1 MSSWKWKLPP
11 FSKGWT
17 QIQFHN
23 SFHQKPISCRAAR
36 SCQWNTICIALG
48 DVPTAYKTTLKTD
61 RNHLTDADHLCA
73 SGLLRHCI
81 SLMVNPLS
89 TTSSIPLRL
98 ITYIHCMILLYIL
111 TNLFLHLIVTLNPHY
126 NKQKVTKRSDV
137 WGHFPH
143 PLYPSLSLTQTLPFN
158 KTYIPAGHRR
168 QRQKE
173 ETEHTED
180 KEAKSRLNSSSD
192 AHHDR
197 ERRQRLQ

>member
-1 MSSWKWKLPP
+1 MFQLHIKLRWKQTEITWRMQTT
-11 FSKGWT
+11 S
-17 QIQFHN
+17 
-23 SFHQKPISCRAAR
+23 
-36 SCQWNTICIALG
+36 
-48 DVPTAYKTTLKTD
+48 VPQVCSVIVY
-61 RNHLTDADHLCA
+61 
-73 SGLLRHCI
+73 

-98 ITYIHCMILLYIL
+98 ITYIHCIILLYIL